1 MKTKLPLEKG
11 WCLRSLEPATSVDPP
26 PSRRRTP
33 GRGLVWTPFPA
44 EVHDILL
51 AHGKLDPEYRLGWCE
66 SAAWVTKLD
75 WLYRLDFDCET
86 PGVRTYLRFGGL
98 DTFADIYLNG
108 VLIGTHNDFY
118 VSDLID
124 VSGTVAVHNTLL
136 LHFHNAL
143 GVLDELEQPE
153 KWAHLDKCKLLRK
166 SRHDFPADI
175 TEGSTYQGIV
185 GYHTPV
191 GIYETVELI
200 LADAAE
206 ITCDEIRA
214 ALREDPSPARFVSG
228 WTAPAIA
235 RERSVSKCCST
246 TPKERRSAKQPAA
259 PGAREL
265 TIPCNGAA
273 TLVARRLRRAPALPR
288 RGRGHAR
295 RPPLRPCN
303 KRYRLP
309 LYRAALFHGLPDQ
322 RKTRPPLGRFH
333 GPFQAHTYV
342 WQHERAWRILDMAE
356 NAHVNILRIWGE
368 GGVPF
373 TVTSSM
379 TNATGAASSSGRS
392 FSTATACSRTPRN
405 TGSSTAARGAS

>member
-1 MKTKLPLEKG
+1 M
-11 WCLRSLEPATSVDPP
+11 
-26 PSRRRTP
+26 
-33 GRGLVWTPFPA
+33 WTPFPA

-259 PGAREL
+259 PGARSL
-265 TIPCNGAA
+265 PFPVTAPRLWWPAGYGA
-273 TLVARRLRRAPALPR
+273 
-288 RGRGHAR
+288 H
-295 RPPLRPCN
+295 
-303 KRYRLP
+303 P
-309 LYRAALFHGLPDQ
+309 LYRAEVEVTLDGRLCDRVTKDIGFRYIEQPYSMGFRINGKPVRLWGGSMDPSRPTPMSGSMSARGASSTW
-322 RKTRPPLGRFH
+322 RKTRMSISCVSG
-333 GPFQAHTYV
+333 A
-342 WQHERAWRILDMAE
+342 RAAF
-356 NAHVNILRIWGE
+356 
-368 GGVPF
+368 P